1 MTLNK
6 NILRIFNINYDEEK
20 YITDEWQSES
30 KNIWNEI
37 KFDWLICHKN
47 VLQQNTTKYINLK
60 ICLKNFIRLE
70 S

>member
-30 KNIWNEI
+30 KNI
-37 KFDWLICHKN
+37 
-47 VLQQNTTKYINLK
+47 
-60 ICLKNFIRLE
+60 
-70 S
+70 